1 MAIFKFPE
9 KGYFVHLWALHF
21 VQNNI
26 FGYFPGIYFKK
37 LDKEKRPLHTDS
49 KMERRKYEHLM
60 DCQYEY
66 VPVDPSDHYGFL
78 SHHTGE
84 CIDPM
89 AEKRVTSL

>member
-1 MAIFKFPE
+1 
-9 KGYFVHLWALHF
+9 
-21 VQNNI
+21 
-26 FGYFPGIYFKK
+26 
-37 LDKEKRPLHTDS
+37 
-49 KMERRKYEHLM
+49 M

-89 AEKRVTSL
+89 AEKRVTSLIAGIMEQWNDGMVDCSYKKGIRKAGNQCAEYQEIRASGSFKSR